1 VFQLREKGKLFC
13 IRMRNWNLRDKIKIY
28 WEYWVHDWHFIAFTK
43 LVELELAEFILLEVF
58 FGY

>member
-1 VFQLREKGKLFC
+1 
-13 IRMRNWNLRDKIKIY
+13 MRNWNLRDKIKIY